1 MDNINTGGLDW
12 MVNEKEKDGHQ
23 FNEEKGKALKERPIT
38 HAESANNYGQ
48 TPKHITCAWNGILKH
63 CCRCDLFS
71 KQQST

>member
-38 HAESANNYGQ
+38 HAEPANNYGDTQ
-48 TPKHITCAWNGILKH
+48 THHLRVERHFETPLQT
-63 CCRCDLFS
+63 
-71 KQQST
+71 